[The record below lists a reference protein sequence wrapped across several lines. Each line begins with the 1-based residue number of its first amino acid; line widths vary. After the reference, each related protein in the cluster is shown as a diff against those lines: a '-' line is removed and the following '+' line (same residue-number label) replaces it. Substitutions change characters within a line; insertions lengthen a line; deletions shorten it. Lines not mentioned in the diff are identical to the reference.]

1 MSTWNRGS
9 LTVETALLMPV
20 VLLVWMGTV
29 SLCLFIHD
37 RAYLTAAA
45 YEAAVTGS
53 WEAVSRYGSP
63 KGRARE
69 KAGILLQGPL
79 YGAGKIRMSVEEKGD
94 VLSVSMEGGYHSYG
108 GLRWG
113 FHVTGSRK
121 LCRPVSFIRGVH
133 RARGENG
140 QIGGGQSW
148 R

>member
-1 MSTWNRGS
+1 MSIWKRGS
-9 LTVETALLMPV
+9 LTIETALLMPV

-29 SLCLFIHD
+29 SICLFIHD

-53 WEAVSRYGSP
+53 WEAVCRDGVP
-63 KGRARE
+63 EGRARE

-79 YGAGKIRMSVEEKGD
+79 YGSEKIRMSAEEEGD
-94 VLSVSMEGGYHSYG
+94 LLSVSMEGGYRSYG
-108 GLRWG
+108 GLRWR

-121 LCRPVSFIRGVH
+121 LCRPVSFIREVR
-133 RARGENG
+133 RARGAHG